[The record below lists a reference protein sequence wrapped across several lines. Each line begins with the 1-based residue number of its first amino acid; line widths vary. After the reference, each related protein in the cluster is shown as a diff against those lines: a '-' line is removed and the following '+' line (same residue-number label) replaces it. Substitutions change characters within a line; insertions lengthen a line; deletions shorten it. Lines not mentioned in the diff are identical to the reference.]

1 MAAVQ
6 GKIAVDRK
14 EKFNEESATV
24 FLTLSPF
31 CQVYRREADGVMRK
45 AGDITRRYILSE
57 ILREKTRNP
66 RTEGLGIC
74 CWKIGVE

>member
-6 GKIAVDRK
+6 GKIAVDRD
-14 EKFNEESATV
+14 EKFNEESTTV

-57 ILREKTRNP
+57 ILREKTRNS